1 SGGVLRDE
9 NGDWIAGDNCYFG
22 NCSIFNA
29 KFWSNLE
36 GLKLSQRRGHDNI
49 IIQSDSLE
57 WILHYILREQNQVV
71 AKLVLVKKEELETFD
86 LPPTVIL
93 GLLEIDKS
101 KGQNSMSSIAVSLR
115 QVLRSPWFMSSLQI
129 AIELTFLG
137 LLPTA

>member
-1 SGGVLRDE
+1 MVVGASPQRALAPPCTDPKASRGTASLEARGRGARARRVVRRAAMRGRNSGGVLRDE

-57 WILHYILREQNQVV
+57 V
-71 AKLVLVKKEELETFD
+71 AKAIQGSISTTLNSTLIRRIQN
-86 LPPTVIL
+86 IL
-93 GLLEIDKS
+93 S
-101 KGQNSMSSIAVSLR
+101 Q
-115 QVLRSPWFMSSLQI
+115 
-129 AIELTFLG
+129 
-137 LLPTA
+137 